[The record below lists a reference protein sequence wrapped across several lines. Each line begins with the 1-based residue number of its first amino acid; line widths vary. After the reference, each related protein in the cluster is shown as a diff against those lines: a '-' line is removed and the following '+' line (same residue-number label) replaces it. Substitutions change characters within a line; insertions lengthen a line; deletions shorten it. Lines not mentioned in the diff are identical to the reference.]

1 MTWKY
6 YWHENYLWHERH
18 DYKRLIDMNG
28 LQHKRLTD
36 MNEQGIL
43 HAPPTQASPK
53 KHCSDKRE
61 VNHNDTIL

>member
-1 MTWKY
+1 MRTIYDMK
-6 YWHENYLWHERH
+6 
-18 DYKRLIDMNG
+18 DMITKDIDMNG